1 MDRYGV
7 MNEEKSGHIDNSEIS
22 HIDIVADRVLEK
34 TNLTLYLK
42 VTDSDIRTIEVNPNV
57 DTVASLKSKVRHT
70 QGFWKELA
78 ANQKVRLIFN
88 GRIMLDNQ
96 NLIIYSEV
104 YTEFTDRAY
113 IHAVVNEAVAE
124 DPKSGKKEAVKG
136 FDKLESSGFNVDDIH
151 NLRFHFHAM
160 CIYTGLN
167 KEEEEEKFKLEEDWL
182 DGKLPQINS
191 NLRDRCEILLGIVRD
206 RQDAQLGDGV
216 DFVWGLMLGIVF
228 SFFVLMFV

>member
-1 MDRYGV
+1 
-7 MNEEKSGHIDNSEIS
+7 
-22 HIDIVADRVLEK
+22 
-34 TNLTLYLK
+34 
-42 VTDSDIRTIEVNPNV
+42 
-57 DTVASLKSKVRHT
+57 
-70 QGFWKELA
+70 
-78 ANQKVRLIFN
+78 
-88 GRIMLDNQ
+88 MLDNQ

-104 YTEFTDRAY
+104 QTEFTDKAY
-113 IHAVVNEAVAE
+113 IHAVVNEAMVE
-124 DPKSGKKEAVKG
+124 DPKSGKKEAVRG

-191 NLRDRCEILLGIVRD
+191 NLRDRCEILLGIVWD

-216 DFVWGLMLGIVF
+216 DFVWGLMLGIIF
-228 SFFVLMFV
+228 SFFVLIFVWEIQKKKFVMNKRQNYGVLLGIPLSLLWIVIILKLCEVF